1 MWDGPDPISLG
12 RCRTDLRQFPS
23 RSSTVHQSS
32 IDQTTTTRRKIW
44 DGRDLSTKMRS
55 DGPAGPPKGPQPGVT
70 SRNFHVIDI
79 TTPVLSQLTVAFRIH
94 ISGKGYTGNKKMGE
108 SIGFR
113 DASWGVVVV
122 VTAAESPR
130 TEWGL
135 RRSTTWAAR
144 IGPQNL

>member
-32 IDQTTTTRRKIW
+32 IDRTRTTRWKIW
-44 DGRDLSTKMRS
+44 DGRDLSTKMWS
-55 DGPAGPPKGPQPGVT
+55 DSPAGPPKGPQPGVA

-113 DASWGVVVV
+113 TRHGASLL
-122 VTAAESPR
+122 SPLR
-130 TEWGL
+130 QSAHKEWGL
-135 RRSTTWAAR
+135 RRSTTWPAP
-144 IGPQNL
+144 IGHQNL